1 MTRTVPLASSPGRI
15 QNLERRLTIGET
27 EDQSDKPSSPVLTPR
42 PDSPSSLP
50 LSPTRPSL
58 HRRESRISLEDELRR
73 SRQAEEVSSMFMFV
87 FSLTSS
93 FFLSISFCSAGG
105 FILYCW
111 YFCARE
117 GVGGGQGGGPICTA
131 PFSLMYRNNSTEIWC
146 IPHILFNALP
156 QFQHKVV
163 NDPVPVT
170 SPI

>member
-58 HRRESRISLEDELRR
+58 HRRESRISLEDELKR
-73 SRQAEEVSSMFMFV
+73 SRQAEEVSSMFTFV

-93 FFLSISFCSAGG
+93 FFLSVFFAQLEALF
-105 FILYCW
+105 FIVGT
-111 YFCARE
+111 FV
-117 GVGGGQGGGPICTA
+117 VGGGGGGGAGGRSHLYC
-131 PFSLMYRNNSTEIWC
+131 SLQS
-146 IPHILFNALP
+146 H
-156 QFQHKVV
+156 V
-163 NDPVPVT
+163 
-170 SPI
+170 